1 MALGLLYL
9 VGGTWGFRILDPM
22 KNYRA
27 WTAAVQP
34 LIRGR
39 QVYFWQTIR
48 SGVMV
53 YTDQLMPELRSR
65 TELEQRLGPE
75 QRLVAMNRE
84 WDANAWGMDP
94 QARKDYEIL
103 LRVPVGGGDALL
115 IRRRPSPQP
124 KEP

>member
-1 MALGLLYL
+1 LGL
-9 VGGTWGFRILDPM
+9 VGLGGFGEPKQHRPVGFQ
-22 KNYRA
+22 
-27 WTAAVQP
+27 AAGVV
-34 LIRGR
+34 LLL
-39 QVYFWQTIR
+39 
-48 SGVMV
+48 SG
-53 YTDQLMPELRSR
+53 ELSQ
-65 TELEQRLGPE
+65 LEQRLGPE